1 MKKSRRESEPM
12 SGKEG
17 KKKGCSNLGCAL
29 FSLPFFLAGAAVIYF
44 LFLGPALKILSAQS
58 WNPTPCTVIS
68 SKVGGSGDTHSIEI
82 VYSYTVEGSQYQ
94 SDRYDFINASTSGYA
109 GKAEVVSQNPP
120 GKIATCYVNPANPS
134 DAVFSRSFSS
144 DMWFGL
150 FGLPFLLVGAGG
162 LYVAARDA
170 LKARRAAKELTAKPA
185 SPWPTFETTRY
196 RNPSPTALDE
206 SDSQS
211 TTFQPYS
218 SQPDFFQPTS
228 FQPSSF
234 EENSVQPAPF
244 QEQSFFEET
253 AQTASAIPAMPV
265 TPSTPAEASD
275 RVVLKPI
282 VTPGCKLTGVA
293 IFAVGWNGVMAATGG
308 WSFERW
314 DDGTLSWIPALF
326 MSPFQLIGIAAV
338 LALGYFFLAM
348 FNPRPMLTLSPANLR
363 LGEPFDLEWEFS
375 GSNRAVNRFCLY
387 IEGREEAT
395 YRRGTTT
402 STDRSVFAR
411 IDIAERPTAEKGR
424 ARIMMPGNT
433 MHSFKSD
440 NNKIVWNIHLQGDI
454 RYWPDVKE
462 SFEVEVLPLRLT
474 KPGEL

>member
-1 MKKSRRESEPM
+1 MKKSRREPEPI
-12 SGKEG
+12 SGKKGE
-17 KKKGCSNLGCAL
+17 KKGCSNLGCAL

-44 LFLGPALKILSAQS
+44 LFIGPALKILTAQS

-82 VYSYTVEGSQYQ
+82 VYSYTIDGRQYQ
-94 SDRYDFINASTSGYA
+94 SDRYDFVNASTSGYA
-109 GKAEVVSQNPP
+109 GKAEVVNQNPP
-120 GKIATCYVNPANPS
+120 GKSATCYVNPANPS

-150 FGLPFLLVGAGG
+150 FGLPFLLAGAAGF
-162 LYVAARDA
+162 YVAARDA
-170 LKARRAAKELTAKPA
+170 LKARRGAKELKAKPA

-196 RNPSPTALDE
+196 RNPSPTALNE
-206 SDSQS
+206 SDSQPS
-211 TTFQPYS
+211 SLQPYS
-218 SQPDFFQPTS
+218 SQPDFFQPAS
-228 FQPSSF
+228 FQPASSQ
-234 EENSVQPAPF
+234 ENSVQPAPF
-244 QEQSFFEET
+244 QEQTFIEEP
-253 AQTASAIPAMPV
+253 AQTASVSPV
-265 TPSTPAEASD
+265 DTAVPSTPAVALD

-282 VTPGCKLTGVA
+282 ITPGCKLIGVA
-293 IFAVGWNGVMAATGG
+293 IFAVVWNGIMAATGG

-314 DDGTLSWIPALF
+314 DDGDLSWIPTLF

-338 LALGYFFLAM
+338 VALGYFFLAM
-348 FNPRPMLTLSPANLR
+348 FNPRPMLTLSPGKLR

-375 GSNRAVNRFCLY
+375 GSNRAVNRFRLY

-402 STDRSVFAR
+402 TTDRSVFAV
-411 IDIAERPTAEKGR
+411 IEIADRPTAEKDR
-424 ARIMMPGNT
+424 ARITMPGNT
-433 MHSFKSD
+433 MHSFKSE
-440 NNKIVWNIHLQGDI
+440 NNKIVWDIHVQGDI

-462 SFEVEVLPLRLT
+462 TFEVEVLPRRLT